1 MRGVHGSFL
10 DKDSVSVSDS
20 ASDSFFHMLKWGY
33 FWGGGG
39 GGCSAFAQGKGHWIG
54 HSCGE
59 LQTPHPKGALP
70 LEISLLFIWITG
82 AEMRKGGLMN
92 SRLPGMCKR
101 SLQVCREQLQDC
113 WIIACHSL
121 PSSQFGYIGLLNL
134 WKTDALMHNTH
145 DVPKHDLMI

>member
-39 GGCSAFAQGKGHWIG
+39 CSAFAQGKGHWIG
-54 HSCGE
+54 LSCGE

-82 AEMRKGGLMN
+82 AEMRKGGLN
-92 SRLPGMCKR
+92 E
-101 SLQVCREQLQDC
+101 LQVAGHVQTITAGLQRAAPGLLYYC
-113 WIIACHSL
+113 MPL
-121 PSSQFGYIGLLNL
+121 PSILSVRLHRTLKSLEDWCF
-134 WKTDALMHNTH
+134 DAQHTWC
-145 DVPKHDLMI
+145 P